1 MALTVDL
8 ILSDSIAEKNNI
20 EIGDTIISV
29 NGVEMKDFIDYIYF
43 ESSPVMDILLRKRDG
58 TERKIHIKKDETETL
73 GMAFEKDGI
82 GLYQPCVNKCI
93 FCFIDQLPKGMRD
106 TLYFKDDDWRLS
118 FVMGNYV
125 TLTNVPERE
134 FRRILERKVS
144 PLYIS
149 VHTTDEEL
157 RCRMLQQH
165 VNSNLME
172 RLEALSDAG
181 INYYC
186 QAVIVKGYND
196 GKVLD
201 KTIEDLSRF
210 YPHAQ
215 SLALVPVGLTK
226 HREGL
231 TELEMIDSDTAREVI
246 EITERWQK
254 KLLKEKGTRFVFCAD
269 EFYIRAGVPFPDY
282 ENYEDYSQLEDGV
295 GMVTLFT
302 TEVREA
308 LSEFGDTSPYKKVT
322 LVTGKDFYPYLVE
335 CAGLC
340 EKQFNIKINV
350 YPVINHFFGETITV
364 TGLLTGQD
372 IYEQIK
378 DKDLGDCIFLS
389 NTMLR
394 DRKDV
399 FLDDMTLDELQD
411 KLKVRCKSIDPD
423 GYSFV
428 EEFTK

>member
-196 GKVLD
+196 G
-201 KTIEDLSRF
+201 
-210 YPHAQ
+210 
-215 SLALVPVGLTK
+215 
-226 HREGL
+226 
-231 TELEMIDSDTAREVI
+231 
-246 EITERWQK
+246 
-254 KLLKEKGTRFVFCAD
+254 
-269 EFYIRAGVPFPDY
+269 
-282 ENYEDYSQLEDGV
+282 
-295 GMVTLFT
+295 
-302 TEVREA
+302 
-308 LSEFGDTSPYKKVT
+308 
-322 LVTGKDFYPYLVE
+322 
-335 CAGLC
+335 
-340 EKQFNIKINV
+340 
-350 YPVINHFFGETITV
+350 
-364 TGLLTGQD
+364 
-372 IYEQIK
+372 
-378 DKDLGDCIFLS
+378 
-389 NTMLR
+389 
-394 DRKDV
+394 
-399 FLDDMTLDELQD
+399 
-411 KLKVRCKSIDPD
+411 
-423 GYSFV
+423 
-428 EEFTK
+428 